1 MEAFLGTVSADGFTY
16 EWPIHSIIDILALV
30 LFLLGA
36 IRMQQARKAV
46 HWVRLTLG
54 FALLLFVAI
63 YDGAMWA
70 GIIEMEYWPGM
81 DASMG
86 YAFEIP
92 EIAWWEPWA
101 YWGTW
106 VLSLCGT
113 GLVALGFFGAAR
125 EVVKSSMFGAGGK
138 GKKGAQA

>member
-1 MEAFLGTVSADGFTY
+1 
-16 EWPIHSIIDILALV
+16 
-30 LFLLGA
+30 
-36 IRMQQARKAV
+36 MQQARKAV
-46 HWVRLTLG
+46 HWVRLTWG

-63 YDGAMWA
+63 YDEAILA
-70 GIIEMEYWPGM
+70 ELIKTEYGPGM
-81 DASMG
+81 GASLG
-86 YAFEIP
+86 YSFDMPIV
-92 EIAWWEPWA
+92 AWWEPWA

-138 GKKGAQA
+138 GKKGARA